1 MCVYCV
7 SDGTVLIFI
16 ATVISDEYQVFL
28 TKKTNK
34 EMLFSDLQ
42 SELDG
47 LVILAEK
54 LNNEVQ
60 QLYKMNEEAELI
72 VKTYPEEIKKIE
84 DRLSAIN
91 ELRFM

>member
-1 MCVYCV
+1 MCCA
-7 SDGTVLIFI
+7 SDGAVLIFI

-34 EMLFSDLQ
+34 ETLFSDLQ

-47 LVILAEK
+47 LVISAEK

-72 VKTYPEEIKKIE
+72 VKTYPEEIKKTE

-91 ELRFM
+91 ELRLM

>member
-1 MCVYCV
+1 MYCV

-91 ELRFM
+91 ELCFM

>member
-1 MCVYCV
+1 MYCV

>member
-1 MCVYCV
+1 MYCV
-7 SDGTVLIFI
+7 SHGTVLIFI